1 MRIAIAST
9 KGGSGKTTTA
19 MHLAAG
25 LAHEGRTV
33 VIDADDQGSALSWS
47 EKADLAFDVITVS
60 GNLRRDIERQ
70 AVNYEHIVVDCAP
83 GNVGTIA
90 KAIGAVHHVVLPA
103 QPTPA
108 DLDKILEVE
117 DMVLDEQENGLPTLT
132 VLLTRVIRRTRSQT
146 EARMII
152 ENNDLAIFA
161 AEIYQKQDL
170 ALSHGLEIGELYE
183 YGDVLKELMV
193 LDQEMSS

>member
-1 MRIAIAST
+1 
-9 KGGSGKTTTA
+9 

-25 LAHEGRTV
+25 LALEGRTV

-47 EKADLAFDVITVS
+47 EKADLTFDVITVS

-70 AVNYEHIVVDCAP
+70 AVNYEHIVVDCPP

-90 KAIGAVHHVVLPA
+90 KAIGAVDHVILPA

-132 VLLTRVIRRTRSQT
+132 VLLTRVIKRTRSQA

-152 ENNDLAIFA
+152 ENNDLGIFA

-170 ALSHGLEIGELYE
+170 ALSHGLEIGERYE
-183 YGDVLKELMV
+183 YADVLKELM
-193 LDQEMSS
+193 LIEQEMSS